1 MQKIKI
7 GISSCLL
14 GNAVRYDGGHKLER
28 QLTDRLRR
36 YVDFVPVCPEVQ
48 SGMGIPREPM
58 NLEGESKSPRLI
70 AHESRRD
77 KTAILSRW
85 LKKEFPRLGDE
96 NLCGFIFKSG
106 SPSCGM
112 EKVDI
117 YDKKGNPA
125 KKGAGLFARAFMSCF
140 PKLPAAD
147 ERRVQNPL
155 ELDNFMEMA
164 VVLKCWREA
173 RSAEQLPEAW
183 KEFHLC
189 HRLLISA
196 HSPTLCRE
204 MERLIPDP
212 ERKATGVQAL
222 VRQYDELLFRALKLK
237 TTPAKN
243 AYALCRA
250 GACLKKHTSPAEN
263 KKFARAVDD
272 YRQGLTSLN
281 ACFALADRYAKKYD
295 CAFLQKQ
302 VYLNAHPGIGKL
314 LHDKAPNT

>member
-14 GNAVRYDGGHKLER
+14 GNAVRYDGGHKFER

-58 NLEGESKSPRLI
+58 NLEGESESPRLI
-70 AHESRRD
+70 THESRRD
-77 KTAILSRW
+77 KTAMLSRW
-85 LKKEFPRLGDE
+85 LKKELPRLRDE

-140 PKLPAAD
+140 PKLPVAD

-155 ELDNFMEMA
+155 ELDNFMKMA

-183 KEFHLC
+183 KEFHLR

-204 MERLIPDP
+204 MERLIPNP
-212 ERKATGVQAL
+212 KRKATGVQAL

-250 GACLKKHTSPAEN
+250 GVCLKKHISPAEN

-272 YRQGLTSLN
+272 YRQGLMSLK
-281 ACFALADRYAKKYD
+281 ACFALANRYAKKYD
-295 CAFLQKQ
+295 CAFLKKQ
-302 VYLNAHPGIGKL
+302 VYLNAHPGMSIETMGKR
-314 LHDKAPNT
+314 